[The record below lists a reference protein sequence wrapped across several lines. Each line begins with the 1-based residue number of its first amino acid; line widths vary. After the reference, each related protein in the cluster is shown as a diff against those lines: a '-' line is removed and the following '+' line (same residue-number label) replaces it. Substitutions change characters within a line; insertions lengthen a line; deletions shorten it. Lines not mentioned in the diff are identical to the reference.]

1 MIKIFPILF
10 SLSIIFS
17 TDIVEQIVGTYRNGA
32 PEEIE
37 FYKKN
42 EGELLLIK
50 LLELYPDGQIR
61 LEGNYKDGIRHGRW
75 VWYHENGI
83 VNIEGNY
90 TDGLQ
95 DGKWIWSYV
104 DGPPMKKGSFSDGEC
119 SGDWT
124 FYESTGLKIKVK
136 QCSELSSRDLRGIYI
151 KDPNAEDE
159 NNKSNEA
166 EFVAYDKAPVAIIPI
181 SPAYPE
187 IAKSMG
193 TEGRVFVKFFVDKK
207 GKVDPNKITIV
218 KGVVGLN
225 EAAIEAVKRSQWRPA
240 MQRDKRVGV
249 YMTVPV
255 KFELR

>member
-42 EGELLLIK
+42 DGELLLIK

-90 TDGLQ
+90 IDGLQ
-95 DGKWIWSYV
+95 DGKWMWCYV

-136 QCSELSSRDLRGIYI
+136 QCSELSSRDLKGIYI
-151 KDPNAEDE
+151 KDPKAEDE
-159 NNKSNEA
+159 NNKSKEA

-181 SPAYPE
+181 KLTYPS
-187 IAKSMG
+187 IAKARG
-193 TEGRVFVKFFVDKK
+193 LEGDVYLKIFVDKN
-207 GKVDPNKITIV
+207 GNVDPNKIIIL

-225 EAAIEAVKRSQWRPA
+225 EAAIEAVKKTKWKPLI
-240 MQRDKRVGV
+240 
-249 YMTVPV
+249 T
-255 KFELR
+255 FE

>member
-75 VWYHENGI
+75 VWYHKNGI

-95 DGKWIWSYV
+95 DGKWMWCYV

-124 FYESTGLKIKVK
+124 FYESTGIKIKVK

-151 KDPNAEDE
+151 KDPKAEDE
-159 NNKSNEA
+159 NNKSKEA

-181 SPAYPE
+181 KLTYPS
-187 IAKSMG
+187 IAKARG
-193 TEGRVFVKFFVDKK
+193 LEGDVYLKIFVDKN
-207 GKVDPNKITIV
+207 GNVDPNKIIIL

-225 EAAIEAVKRSQWRPA
+225 EAAIEAVKKTKWKPA
-240 MQRDKRVGV
+240 MQRNRKVGV
-249 YMTVPV
+249 YMTIPI
-255 KFELR
+255 KFRLN